1 MSDCLHVGTKKG
13 LFTLRRNSAADDW
26 TIVRRDFLG
35 EPVSM
40 LFHDARDGSLYC
52 SLNLGHFGVKLHRQD
67 QGAETWT
74 EIAAPQFPEQTP
86 AEKQQEEEKEG
97 RPNSWSLA
105 QIWALESGGADQP
118 GVLWAGTIPGGLFR
132 SPDRGESWQLLRSLW
147 DRPERLQWFGGGYDD
162 PGIHS
167 VCVDPRDSAHVTVG
181 VSCGGVWATRDGGET
196 WDLCADGMRAEY
208 MPPELAGAGN
218 VQDPHRLV
226 NCPADPDTFWVQHHN
241 GIFRTT
247 DDCQSWQELD
257 RVQPSGFGFAVAVHP
272 QNPDTAWFAPA
283 VKDECRIPV
292 AGKMV
297 VTRTDDGGQSFII
310 MSDGLPATDAYDLVY
325 RHALDIDATG
335 RNLVMGSTTGSLW
348 VSSDA
353 GESWQTV
360 SEHLPPVHVT
370 RFSG

>member
-13 LFTLRRNSAADDW
+13 LFTLRRNSAADKW
-26 TIVRRDFLG
+26 TITRRDFLG

-40 LFHDARDGSLYC
+40 LFHDTRDGSLYC
-52 SLNLGHFGVKLHRQD
+52 ALNHGHFGVKLHRQE
-67 QGAETWT
+67 QGEETWT

-97 RPNSWSLA
+97 RPNSWSLS
-105 QIWALESGGADQP
+105 QIWALESGGEDQP

-196 WDLCADGMRAEY
+196 WALCADGMRAEY

-272 QNPDTAWFAPA
+272 QNPDTAWFVPA

-360 SEHLPPVHVT
+360 SQHLPPVHVT
-370 RFSG
+370 RFAG